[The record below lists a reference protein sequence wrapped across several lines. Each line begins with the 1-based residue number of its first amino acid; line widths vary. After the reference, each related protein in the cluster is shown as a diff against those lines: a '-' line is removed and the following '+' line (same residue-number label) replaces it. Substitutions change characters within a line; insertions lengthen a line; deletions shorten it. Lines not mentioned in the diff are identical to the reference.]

1 MNDELPKL
9 LESLADRFCE
19 RRAYSCL
26 LRFMPAYFSAN
37 GLTDGWEDCRTA
49 LADTRA
55 LCRDELTPAESVQRG
70 WSLPVTLRSERLRR
84 RRSFHADSLRMKDET
99 TDVGP

>member
-55 LCRDELTPAESVQRG
+55 LCRDELTPDE
-70 WSLPVTLRSERLRR
+70 ERDLHRAMNHIDR
-84 RRSFHADSLRMKDET
+84 MLAD
-99 TDVGP
+99 G

>member
-1 MNDELPKL
+1 MNDELLKL
-9 LESLADRFCE
+9 LKSLADRFCE

-26 LRFMPAYFSAN
+26 LRFMPAYFSPN

-55 LCRDELTPAESVQRG
+55 LCRDDLKS
-70 WSLPVTLRSERLRR
+70 
-84 RRSFHADSLRMKDET
+84 DEEE
-99 TDVGP
+99 DLHRAMNIIDQMLANR

>member
-1 MNDELPKL
+1 MNDDITAL
-9 LESLADRFCE
+9 LESLADRLCE

-26 LRFMPAYFSAN
+26 LRFMPAYFSPN

-55 LCRDELTPAESVQRG
+55 LCRDELKPDE
-70 WSLPVTLRSERLRR
+70 E
-84 RRSFHADSLRMKDET
+84 KDLHRAMNII
-99 TDVGP
+99 DRALGPPQ